1 MVLSQRPAT
10 PGMRSIIVA
19 PTYNEIENLAEFLTQ
34 VRQAAPGIHVLV
46 ADDNSPDGTG
56 ELADEFAARYPGE
69 VFVLHR
75 ESKEG
80 LGRAYLAGFREA
92 IARGYD
98 YIVQMDVDL
107 SHDPGYLPR
116 MFERIERCDLVL
128 GSRYTRGV
136 NVVNWDL
143 KRLILSK
150 LANRYTQIVTGLAT
164 TDATGGFKCWRRE
177 TLEGID
183 LDGIHSN
190 GYVFQIEMTY
200 RAVKKGYRVEELPII
215 FYERNMGRSKMN
227 TRIIVEALWR
237 VWKIRFHL

>member
-1 MVLSQRPAT
+1 
-10 PGMRSIIVA
+10 MRSIIVA
-19 PTYNEIENLAEFLTQ
+19 PTYNEIENLAEFFAK
-34 VRQAAPGIHVLV
+34 VRQAMPGIHVLIV
-46 ADDNSPDGTG
+46 DDNSPDGTG
-56 ELADEFAARYPGE
+56 DLADELVASHPGE
-69 VFVLHR
+69 AFVLHR
-75 ESKEG
+75 DAKQG

-107 SHDPGYLPR
+107 SHDPAYLPE
-116 MFERIERCDLVL
+116 MFERIEHCDLVL

-150 LANRYTQIVTGLAT
+150 MANRYTQIVTGLAT

-227 TRIIVEALWR
+227 TRIIAEALWR